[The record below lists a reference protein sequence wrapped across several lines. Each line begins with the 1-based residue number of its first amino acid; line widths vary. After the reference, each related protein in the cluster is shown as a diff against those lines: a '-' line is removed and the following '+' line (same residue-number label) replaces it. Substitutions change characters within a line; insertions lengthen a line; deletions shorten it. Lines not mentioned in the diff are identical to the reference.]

1 MRKFLAFDKK
11 NQLRFREQFPDL
23 DKLVAVEE
31 TDAYTYMAISVFD
44 RWLGPEDSM
53 KYLSDVSI
61 DEQQTRDAKFTQ
73 FAKKLIENTEVIN
86 FTFKG
91 RWANARPQFRLFTSH
106 QSKERYLLCT
116 PHNLDSSHFFKV
128 VLPELDAVYFESW
141 DDTNVF
147 YLRNPKY
154 AKQIEQWAN
163 ECGLYRLDRW

>member
-1 MRKFLAFDKK
+1 
-11 NQLRFREQFPDL
+11 
-23 DKLVAVEE
+23 
-31 TDAYTYMAISVFD
+31 
-44 RWLGPEDSM
+44 M

-91 RWANARPQFRLFTSH
+91 RWANALPQFRLFTSH
-106 QSKERYLLCT
+106 QAKERYLLCT

-163 ECGLYRLDRW
+163 ECGLYRLDKW